1 MIGKEKKEIFF
12 KALVVE
18 DEHMHQTIMSHYLSQ
33 FHYLAEVVD
42 TAEKAI
48 QQIHTKIYD
57 LILTDLGLPDQGGEV
72 VVHQARMSNVNRL
85 TPLIVLTAHADEELQ
100 KKCLKFGADEVLI
113 KPISKEILEE
123 SIKNCSSKETVESSL
138 AVQFEIEWMN
148 CKKLFETNPL
158 ILPNK
163 KAISDFITKFKVE
176 TNRAIYTLE
185 GYQKWVSK
193 EI

>member
-1 MIGKEKKEIFF
+1 
-12 KALVVE
+12 
-18 DEHMHQTIMSHYLSQ
+18 MHQTIMSHYLSQ